1 MQKKLLRGYKQKKEN
16 EMSDVVV
23 AHKSTIRRW
32 IEKIA
37 DETGSKVVKSHAA
50 ELAYT
55 LRQMGEGGAVGC
67 VLGAVDAEFGLDV
80 KGVPMDLVASA
91 VGVGGAMYF
100 ATEDFSH
107 DLRNVG
113 SHSFTVFSFRK
124 TKELMQKVKTK
135 IGEEEESTTSD
146 IGEEDPVVQAAR
158 DL

>member
-1 MQKKLLRGYKQKKEN
+1 
-16 EMSDVVV
+16 MSDVVV

-113 SHSFTVFSFRK
+113 SHSFSIFTFRK
-124 TKELMQKVKTK
+124 TKELMQKIKVA
-135 IGEEEESTTSD
+135 GEDVEEESSTSD
-146 IGEEDPVVQAAR
+146 VGEEDPVVQAAR

>member
-1 MQKKLLRGYKQKKEN
+1 
-16 EMSDVVV
+16 MSDVVV

-55 LRQMGEGGAVGC
+55 IRQMGEGGVVGC
-67 VLGAVDAEFGLDV
+67 ALGAVDAEFGLDV
-80 KGVPMDLVASA
+80 KGVPIDLLLAAAGSGA
-91 VGVGGAMYF
+91 AMYT
-100 ATEDFSH
+100 AADENGISH

-113 SHSFTVFSFRK
+113 SHSFSIFTFRK
-124 TKELMQKVKTK
+124 TKELMQKIK
-135 IGEEEESTTSD
+135 IAGEGAEAESTTSD
-146 IGEEDPVVQAAR
+146 VGEEDPVVQAAR

>member
-1 MQKKLLRGYKQKKEN
+1 
-16 EMSDVVV
+16 MSDVVV

-55 LRQMGEGGAVGC
+55 LRQMGEGGAVGA

-100 ATEDFSH
+100 ATEDYSH
-107 DLRNVG
+107 DLRNIG
-113 SHSFTVFSFRK
+113 SHSFTIFTFRK
-124 TKELMQKVKTK
+124 TKELMQKVK
-135 IGEEEESTTSD
+135 IAGEGEEATSTTSD
-146 IGEEDPVVQAAR
+146 VGEEDPVVQAAR